1 MSKRG
6 DVWISAVIYI
16 AMSIIAITLI
26 ISAGV
31 PLINKVRDR
40 NTFQQTK
47 EVMHTIDAAIQEV
60 LSEGPGSRRY
70 LSPVIIN
77 KGELYIRGRPYG
89 EQNKIVWTMET
100 KALLIEPGR
109 IIREGNLKLAL
120 SQHNILAD
128 TYVVNI
134 TMDYFD
140 DRNIWID
147 IAEEDKGAIRGK
159 NSIVITNIGTCT
171 FEPSCIKIDVS

>member
-1 MSKRG
+1 MERGG
-6 DVWISAVIYI
+6 DVWISTVIYI
-16 AMSIIAITLI
+16 ALSIIAITLI

-47 EVMHTIDAAIQEV
+47 EVMHTFDAAIQEV

-70 LSPVIIN
+70 LSPVII
-77 KGELYIRGRPYG
+77 KEGELYIRGLPYG
-89 EQNKIVWTMET
+89 GRHIIIWTMET

-109 IIREGNLKLAL
+109 VINEGNLKLNL
-120 SQHNILAD
+120 NRHRILLD
-128 TYVVNI
+128 VYVANI

-140 DRNIWID
+140 DRRIWID
-147 IAEEDKGAIRGK
+147 IADEDRGPIRGK
-159 NSIVITNIGTCT
+159 NSIAITNIGVCQ
-171 FEPSCIKIDVS
+171 FEPTCIKIAVS